1 MYKKG
6 MQLTSFFKLNQ
17 YCLEQGLFWLQGPGG
32 NTSIKDFANQTLS
45 IKPSGYRLEKVKAEA
60 DLSQVKLDQF
70 LNHFSQVKTAVSE
83 DEKEKIYKDLIGQC
97 NLTAE
102 RRPSMETG
110 FHAVMKNTYVF
121 HIHSLTAIL
130 IGDMNAKENA
140 KFKSWYN
147 QHWQEKLGAFAEIE
161 ATMPGAQLAVI
172 LEKCSDI
179 PVVFLKN
186 HGAILQFKNENFLQT
201 YQRFELAVLKE
212 FFPKA
217 ILFRSLQ
224 TFPKDLLTGP
234 LKFYFPDFVILYPR
248 IKPFLKKVD
257 ADTYE
262 LSAEAQTKDLDV
274 YENWMAT
281 QILYHMKPNLKEL
294 PMEIIEKVPYLPTEL
309 VRKKIMETP

>member
-1 MYKKG
+1 
-6 MQLTSFFKLNQ
+6 MQLTTFFKLNQ

-32 NTSIKDFANQTLS
+32 NTSIKDLKTQTLYV
-45 IKPSGYRLEKVKAEA
+45 KPSGYRLEKVKSEA
-60 DLSQVKLDQF
+60 DLSKVKLDQF
-70 LNHFSQVKTAVSE
+70 LNKFLIVKTAISE
-83 DEKEKIYKDLIGQC
+83 DEKEKNYKELIEQC

-110 FHAVMKNTYVF
+110 FHAVMKSTYVF
-121 HIHSLTAIL
+121 HIHSLVAVL
-130 IGDMNAKENA
+130 IGDMTGEEKI
-140 KFKSWYN
+140 KFKSWYHQN
-147 QHWQEKLGAFAEIE
+147 WFEKLGSFAEIE
-161 ATMPGAQLAVI
+161 ATMPGAQLAII
-172 LEKCSDI
+172 LEKCSEI

-186 HGAILQFKNENFLQT
+186 HGAILQFTNENFLQT
-201 YQRFELAVLKE
+201 YQSFELAVLKE

-217 ILFRSLQ
+217 ILFRTLK
-224 TFPKDLLTGP
+224 TFPKDLLSGP

-248 IKPFLKKVD
+248 LKPYLKKVD

-262 LSAEAQTKDLDV
+262 LSAETQSKDLDV

-294 PMEIIEKVPYLPTEL
+294 PSEIIEKVPHLPTEL

>member
-1 MYKKG
+1 

-32 NTSIKDFANQTLS
+32 NTSIKDFSNQILS
-45 IKPSGYRLEKVKAEA
+45 IKPSGYRLEKVKTEA
-60 DLSQVKLDQF
+60 DLSQVKLDLF
-70 LNHFSQVKTAVSE
+70 LNKFSSVKTASTE
-83 DEKEKIYKDLIGQC
+83 DEKEKNYKDLIGQC
-97 NLTAE
+97 NLTSE

-130 IGDMNAKENA
+130 VGDMSAKENE
-140 KFKSWYN
+140 KFKAWYN
-147 QHWQEKLGAFAEIE
+147 QHWFSKLGSFAEIE

-172 LEKCSDI
+172 LEKCSDT
-179 PVVFLKN
+179 PVIFLKN
-186 HGAILQFKNENFLQT
+186 HGAILQFKDEAFLKT
-201 YQRFELAVLKE
+201 YQTFELAVLKE

-224 TFPKDLLTGP
+224 TFPKDLLSGP

-248 IKPFLKKVD
+248 MKPYLKKVA

-262 LSAEAQTKDLDV
+262 LSAEAQFKDLDV

-281 QILYHMKPNLKEL
+281 QILYHIKPNLREL
-294 PMEIIEKVPYLPTEL
+294 PSEIIKKVPHLPTEL